1 MERRQGGSI
10 RKRVWG
16 NRLRFSGCFS
26 WHPERCSREEKSLN
40 RPVLVQ
46 SGFVSSVMDDCIS
59 VVPRSCA
66 MIKAVLL
73 CTMAASSDLCLGR
86 NVPSFSGEKKEHFRQ
101 REKHSC
107 CRNTCRVCS
116 AAAVLQFVLF
126 CVLPRCTQL
135 AVWLELCWLHDCGSV
150 GCCDPGWCHHCNTVI
165 LCWLFA
171 LWLCSGV

>member
-1 MERRQGGSI
+1 MTCWKESVPALNHYGMERRQGGSI

-16 NRLRFSGCFS
+16 NRLRFSGFS
-26 WHPERCSREEKSLN
+26 ALEHLSGCQERQSLN
-40 RPVLVQ
+40 RPALVQ
-46 SGFVSSVMDDCIS
+46 SGFVSSVMGDCIS

-66 MIKAVLL
+66 VIKAVLL

-86 NVPSFSGEKKEHFRQ
+86 NVPSFRGEKKEHFRQ

-135 AVWLELCWLHDCGSV
+135 AVWRELC
-150 GCCDPGWCHHCNTVI
+150 
-165 LCWLFA
+165 
-171 LWLCSGV
+171 